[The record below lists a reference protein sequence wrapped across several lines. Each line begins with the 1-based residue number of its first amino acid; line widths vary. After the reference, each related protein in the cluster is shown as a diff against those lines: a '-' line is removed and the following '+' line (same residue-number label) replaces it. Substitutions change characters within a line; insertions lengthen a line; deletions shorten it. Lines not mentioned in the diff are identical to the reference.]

1 MFGEEGE
8 RKRVE
13 GGAGYLFKLK
23 KKKKKLS
30 GTFFK
35 FLSFQNNILK
45 DS

>member
-23 KKKKKLS
+23 KKKKLS

>member
-8 RKRVE
+8 LKWVE
-13 GGAGYLFKLK
+13 GGAGYLFKL
-23 KKKKKLS
+23 KKKKLS